1 MNRRVLV
8 LSLVILVGLPLITVQ
23 ACGPDFSSD
32 VFVRKMR
39 PDNPKEFAAGKLGI
53 LLPTYPRADLIVA
66 YRYLNGGALT
76 PVEQAG
82 YSPTETYYSEEELT
96 AKWNREEAESKKY
109 VSPSEH
115 WKQER
120 ALYVESND
128 VVEQNRELRIQRANG
143 TTFSPDY
150 LNCTDDAFSNA
161 VVVLKARVKTWGAK
175 SPDLIDWIHGQDAVP
190 PMVRPVSFR
199 VG

>member
-82 YSPTETYYSEEELT
+82 YSPTETGRKRRARSMFLHLSIGSRNVHST
-96 AKWNREEAESKKY
+96 SSQTMLLNRTGS
-109 VSPSEH
+109 
-115 WKQER
+115 
-120 ALYVESND
+120 
-128 VVEQNRELRIQRANG
+128 
-143 TTFSPDY
+143 
-150 LNCTDDAFSNA
+150 CAFS
-161 VVVLKARVKTWGAK
+161 VRME
-175 SPDLIDWIHGQDAVP
+175 P
-190 PMVRPVSFR
+190 PFLLTT
-199 VG
+199 